1 MLLGKTE
8 YLTFGWGG
16 IIMIFLMDKNL
27 MVAFVSAEVSPYA
40 KLGEMADVAYSLPKH
55 LSSLG
60 MEVSLFM
67 PKYRRPEIDSLP
79 KELITPSLPVYLGD
93 RMVKASVFRGEQ
105 GKYDI
110 YFIDNPKY
118 FWRDQIYGTG
128 TGAYLDNDERFVFF
142 NRAVLEF
149 LLKNNVRADI
159 IHCNNWP
166 TALIPVFL
174 KTHYSKKKNFRHTAS
189 VLTLHNIAY
198 QGEFPPDSLLI
209 TGLNLKYFTSRHLS
223 LNGKFNFLKAGIMY
237 ADALNTVSSSY
248 RKEIL
253 TRKHGLGLEEIL
265 NRRKEVFFS
274 IRNGIDYEVWDPE
287 TDPFIASN
295 YSYSNLEAKKTCKS
309 DLMKEFGMSISA
321 KTPLIGIVSYMRTHK
336 GFDILLDAMEELV
349 KWDLALVILG
359 QGEEFYENQFIE
371 IQRKYPDKVAVRLEM
386 NPSLAHKMAAGAD
399 IFLIPSLYEPCGL
412 NQLYSFRYATV
423 PVVRGTGGLEETVRP
438 FHPETMKGN
447 GFVFK
452 EYSSSAM
459 LDAMKEAL
467 EYYKKPA
474 LWKKIVAQGMKE
486 NFSWESAAKRYVH
499 LYRSALKLKK
509 GGL

>member
-1 MLLGKTE
+1 ME
-8 YLTFGWGG
+8 
-16 IIMIFLMDKNL
+16 KNL
-27 MVAFVSAEVSPYA
+27 RVAFVSAEVSPYA

-60 MEVSLFM
+60 MDVSLFM

-79 KELITPSLPVYLGD
+79 IERITSNLPVYLGD
-93 RMVKASVFRGEQ
+93 RTAKANVFRGEQ

-128 TGAYLDNDERFVFF
+128 TREYLDNDERFIFF

-149 LLKNNVRADI
+149 LHSSKLQPDI

-174 KTHYSKKKNFRHTAS
+174 KTHYTKKKHFHNTAT

-198 QGEFPPDSLLI
+198 QGEYPPDSLML
-209 TGLNLKYFTSRHLS
+209 TGLNMKYFTSRHLS

-237 ADALNTVSSSY
+237 ADVLNTVSSTY
-248 RKEIL
+248 RREIL
-253 TRKHGLGLEEIL
+253 TKKHGLGLEEIL
-265 NRRKEVFFS
+265 RIRRDVFFS
-274 IRNGIDYEVWDPE
+274 IRNGIDYEVWNPE
-287 TDPFIASN
+287 TDPYIATN
-295 YSYSNLEAKKTCKS
+295 YSFSNLDAKKTCKR
-309 DLMKEFGMSISA
+309 DLIKEFGLPIHT
-321 KTPLIGIVSYMRTHK
+321 KTAVIGIVSYMRTHK
-336 GFDILLDAMEELV
+336 GFDILLDAMDELV
-349 KWDLALVILG
+349 KLDMALVILG
-359 QGEEFYENQFIE
+359 QGEEQYENQFIE
-371 IQRKYPDKVAVRLEM
+371 IQKKYPDKVAVRLEM
-386 NPSLAHKMAAGAD
+386 NPALAHKMAAGAD

-438 FHPETMKGN
+438 FHPTTSEGN

-452 EYSSSAM
+452 EYSSAAM
-459 LDAMKEAL
+459 LEALKEAL
-467 EYYKKPA
+467 KYYKKPE
-474 LWKKIVAQGMKE
+474 LWKKIISEGMKE
-486 NFSWESAAKRYVH
+486 NFSWDNAARRYMN
-499 LYRSALKLKK
+499 LYKSALDIKT
-509 GGL
+509 GGKTGHL

>member
-1 MLLGKTE
+1 ME
-8 YLTFGWGG
+8 
-16 IIMIFLMDKNL
+16 KNL
-27 MVAFVSAEVSPYA
+27 KVAFVSAEVSPYA

-60 MEVSLFM
+60 MEVYLFM

-79 KELITPSLPVYLGD
+79 MELITSSLPVHLGD
-93 RMVKASVFRGEQ
+93 RKVKARVFKGEQ

-128 TGAYLDNDERFVFF
+128 SGAYLDNDERFIFF

-149 LLKNNVRADI
+149 LLMRKMQHDI

-174 KTHYSKKKNFRHTAS
+174 KTHYSKRKNFHGTAT

-198 QGEFPPDSLLI
+198 QGEFPPDSLMT
-209 TGLNLKYFTSRHLS
+209 TGLNLKYFTPHYIS

-237 ADALNTVSSSY
+237 ADVLNTVSSSY
-248 RKEIL
+248 RREIL
-253 TRKHGLGLEEIL
+253 TKKHGLGLEEIL
-265 NRRKEVFFS
+265 SRRKDVFFS
-274 IRNGIDYEVWDPE
+274 IRNGIDYEVWNPE
-287 TDPFIASN
+287 TDPFIATN
-295 YSYSNLEAKKTCKS
+295 YSRSNLDAKNACKK
-309 DLMKEFGMSISA
+309 DLIKEFGLSISI
-321 KTPLIGIVSYMRTHK
+321 KTPVIGIVSYMRTHK
-336 GFDILLDAMEELV
+336 GFDILLDAMDELV
-349 KWDLALVILG
+349 RWDMALVILG
-359 QGEEFYENQFIE
+359 LGEEQYENQLIE

-386 NPSLAHKMAAGAD
+386 NPSLIHKVAAGAD

-438 FHPETMKGN
+438 FHPGTLKGN

-452 EYSSSAM
+452 DYSSTAM
-459 LDAMKEAL
+459 LEALKEAL
-467 EYYKKPA
+467 KYYKKPV
-474 LWKKIVAQGMKE
+474 LWKQILSQGMME
-486 NFSWESAAKRYVH
+486 NFSWQSAAKRYVN
-499 LYRSALKLKK
+499 LYRNALDIKR
-509 GGL
+509 GGKTEHL